1 MIVVKIKGGLGNQMF
16 EYAMAR
22 KLQLAY
28 GIEKIAFETSVIGA
42 DQLRRLEVSRFAFFE
57 KAMLPASLGRTARI
71 QEWFRKKLVSYFIAG
86 RPEKTAQRRENFW
99 SPFFALLGIVQRDH
113 SGMRESFWLKLHRNI
128 YINGWFQE
136 ASLFEPLRE
145 VLRKD
150 FAYTAPGLAD
160 TDICKRIR
168 TENSVCVHVRRGDYI
183 NHPIFDVCGEAY
195 YCGAMERIAQKVMNP
210 VFFIFSDDIDQVER
224 EMTFPFPVVYVRERH
239 EACDELFLMRQCRH
253 FILSNSTFSWWAQ
266 FLGEAA
272 DKVVVAPS
280 KWRRTDETNRDIYMD
295 DWILADVDTGK

>member
-16 EYAMAR
+16 EYAVAR
-22 KLQLAY
+22 KFQMDY

-42 DQLRRLEVSRFAFFE
+42 DQQRKLELSHFAFFE
-57 KAMLPASLGRTARI
+57 PDMLPASNSRLVRI

-86 RPEKTAQRRENFW
+86 RPEETAGRREDFW

-113 SGMRESFWLKLHRNI
+113 SRIQTSFWLKLHKNI

-136 ASLFEPLRE
+136 AALFEPLRE

-150 FAYTAPGLAD
+150 FAYTSPELAD
-160 TDICKRIR
+160 TEICERIR
-168 TENSVCVHVRRGDYI
+168 TENSVCVHIRRGDYI

-195 YCGAMERIAQKVMNP
+195 YCEAMRRMVQQVMNP
-210 VFFIFSDDIDQVER
+210 IFFVFSDDIDQVER
-224 EMTFPFPVVYVRERH
+224 EMKLPYPVVYVRGGH

-253 FILSNSTFSWWAQ
+253 FIMSNSTFSWWAQ

-272 DKVVVAPS
+272 DKIVVAPS
-280 KWRRTDETNRDIYMD
+280 KWRRTEETNRDIYMD
-295 DWILADVDTGK
+295 EWILVDVEK